1 MSERT
6 VHTVTTPDVST
17 FQILSEGKEVSR
29 SYHIVSINVSNEINR
44 IPKATIIFLD
54 GETSAQTFAI
64 SDLDILIPGKRIE
77 IKAGYQGTD
86 ETIFKGIIIKQ
97 SIKVKRNSTFLVVEC
112 RDKAVGMTI
121 QRKNRY
127 FSEIK
132 DSDLMEDLI
141 GENGLEKEV
150 ETTAT
155 KHESLVQFETTDWDF
170 LLTRASAN
178 NRFVVIENGKISIK
192 KPFFSEEPALNLV
205 FGSSILEFDAEID
218 SRIQPTVFKAASW
231 DFSEQSL
238 KEVEANEPS
247 LALNGNLS
255 GKNLSSVI
263 SKPIT
268 FLSSAKLPETALQD
282 IADAELLRRRLAKI
296 IGRAKCQGTPQLKPT
311 KLVEIIGV
319 GNRFKGKAFVS
330 GVRHQ
335 IAGGNWETDIQL
347 GFPEEL
353 FQKNESKSLTING
366 LHIGIVTQLQEDPLG
381 EHRIKVR
388 LPIIS
393 ITDEGIWARV
403 ASLDAGTNRGM
414 FFRPEIEDEVVVG
427 FLNNDPNQAVIL
439 GMCNS
444 SAKPAPIEAKDENH
458 EKGYVSR
465 SEMKI
470 LFDDEKKILTI
481 STPSKNKLVFSE
493 EEKGIFFE
501 DQNGNKF
508 KMTEDGIFFESPK
521 NIELKATKD
530 LKTESM
536 KAEIKT
542 NAGFKADG
550 GSGCE
555 LTAGGG
561 NTTVKGGMVMI
572 N

>member
-6 VHTVTTPDVST
+6 VQTVATPDVST
-17 FQILSEGKEVSR
+17 FQILSEGQEVPR
-29 SYHIVSINVSNEINR
+29 SYHVVSINISNEINR

-54 GETSAQTFAI
+54 GEASAQTFAV
-64 SDLDILIPGKRIE
+64 SDLDILIPGKKIE

-86 ETIFKGIIIKQ
+86 ETIFKGIIIKHG
-97 SIKVKRNSTFLVVEC
+97 IKIKRNSTFLVIEC
-112 RDKAVGMTI
+112 RDKAVGMTV
-121 QRKNRY
+121 QKKNKY

-141 GENGLEKEV
+141 GENGLEKDV
-150 ETTAT
+150 EATTIE
-155 KHESLVQFETTDWDF
+155 HESLVQFETTDWGF
-170 LLTRASAN
+170 LLARAAAN
-178 NRFVVIENGKISIK
+178 NRFVVIENGKVSIK
-192 KPFFSEEPALNLV
+192 KPKFSGESALSLV
-205 FGSSILEFDAEID
+205 FGSSILELDAEID
-218 SRIQPTVFKAASW
+218 SRLQPTVFKAASW

-255 GKNLSSVI
+255 SNDLSAVI
-263 SKPIT
+263 NKPAT
-268 FLSSAKLPETALQD
+268 FLSSTKLTETALQE
-282 IADAELLRRRLAKI
+282 IADTELLKRRLAKI
-296 IGRAKCQGTPQLKPT
+296 VGRAKCQGTPQLKPA
-311 KLVEIIGV
+311 KLVEINGV

-330 GVRHQ
+330 GIRHQ

-353 FQKNESKSLTING
+353 FQKNESKSLTISG
-366 LHIGIVTQLQEDPLG
+366 LHIGIVTQLKEDPLG
-381 EHRIKVR
+381 EHRIKVK

-393 ITDEGIWARV
+393 TTDEGIWARI
-403 ASLDAGTNRGM
+403 ASLDAGNKRGM
-414 FFRPEIEDEVVVG
+414 FFRPEIDDEVVVG
-427 FLNNDPNQAVIL
+427 FLNNDPNQSVIL

-481 STPSKNKLVFSE
+481 STPANNKMVFSE
-493 EEKGIFFE
+493 DEKGIFFE
-501 DQNGNKF
+501 DQNGNKL
-508 KMTEDGIFFESPK
+508 KMTEDGIFLESPK

-530 LKTESM
+530 FKAEAM
-536 KAEIKT
+536 KADIKAS
-542 NAGFKADG
+542 AGFKADG
-550 GSGCE
+550 GGGCE
-555 LTAGGG
+555 LSAGGG
-561 NTTVKGGMVMI
+561 NTSVKGGMVMI